1 MDAKLL
7 DVLIE
12 GLFNYRRGLLKQVG
26 ALDKAI
32 EQLQTLKETKGKKVT
47 VGDISE
53 VAEHIKMGG
62 ESGIIDDMGPDPK
75 KCKHEY
81 TADACVKCGIFRE
94 VVEKE
99 KADKP
104 DK

>member
-1 MDAKLL
+1 MEDELL
-7 DVLIE
+7 EVLIE
-12 GLFNYRRGLLKQVG
+12 GLFGFRRGLLKQV
-26 ALDKAI
+26 ADMDKAI
-32 EQLQTLKETKGKKVT
+32 EKLQTLKETR
-47 VGDISE
+47 DIQADPE
-53 VAEHIKMGG
+53 VAEYIKTGDA
-62 ESGIIDDMGPDPK
+62 SGVVDDMGPDPK

-94 VVEKE
+94 VAEKE